1 MKVAVVAHSGKSM
14 GGGLLELRRELAARG
29 VDDLIWSEVP
39 KSRKAPA
46 EVGRALDSGAD
57 LVFAWG
63 GDGMV
68 RRCAEVIAGTAATLA
83 ILPAGTA
90 NLLATN
96 LGIPQEVSAAVEI
109 GLHGRRRMLDVG
121 RFNDERFVV
130 MAGAGFDAAMI
141 RGAGTGKLKEHYGR
155 LAYIWSG
162 ATNLCL
168 EPFRAKVA
176 VDGVTWFKGSVSCIL
191 LGNVGALFGGIEVF
205 EGARPDDGK
214 LDVGVATAD
223 GLVEWGRVL
232 ARTAFGSVAKSPF
245 VETTTAHA
253 VDVELDRKVRY
264 ELDGGDRSR
273 LKSFTAEVEPAA
285 LRVCV
290 PDRRAPTRK

>member
-121 RFNDERFVV
+121 RS
-130 MAGAGFDAAMI
+130 
-141 RGAGTGKLKEHYGR
+141 TT
-155 LAYIWSG
+155 SG
-162 ATNLCL
+162 
-168 EPFRAKVA
+168 
-176 VDGVTWFKGSVSCIL
+176 SS
-191 LGNVGALFGGIEVF
+191 
-205 EGARPDDGK
+205 
-214 LDVGVATAD
+214 
-223 GLVEWGRVL
+223 
-232 ARTAFGSVAKSPF
+232 
-245 VETTTAHA
+245 
-253 VDVELDRKVRY
+253 
-264 ELDGGDRSR
+264 
-273 LKSFTAEVEPAA
+273 
-285 LRVCV
+285 
-290 PDRRAPTRK
+290 